1 MDLFGLTLHKRSMS
15 RSLRIGLLFGLFSNG
30 TFSATP
36 LQDGL
41 FPQYHFVQTIPVI
54 VGLLFIVLVL
64 HGLDRQLKKR
74 VEHKFWAVEEV
85 TKPKIAR
92 MDGFLDK
99 KWLMAGTTLLVL
111 LFSVYFLFEP
121 FQQPQSLNLIKYFG
135 LGLLMFSAYL
145 LGAFIRSK
153 QVESL
158 ISNLDL
164 RIERKKTALGKLV
177 QGQQRLASQQEAL
190 SLLTRNQLKDWQ
202 NTMEV
207 FEQITKTSA
216 EILNVDRVSVWMFDK
231 AHQQLNCVCLYSKSQ
246 NSHCSGG
253 LLEAKDLPKY
263 FSELATHRVI
273 AVNDAML
280 DPFTTEFTQGYL
292 QQNNIGAILD
302 GTVSLNGETVG
313 VVCHEHVGGQ
323 RDWALDEQSF
333 VGSLADLV
341 RLTIETDRR
350 RKAEQALI
358 MQNEELEKIVQMR
371 TNLLQKSQKTFEYV
385 VKNAPIPILILDSK
399 GVVVDANPAAQSA
412 SGYVTSIAGKNF
424 IELIVSEESRKK
436 AIVTAANAIKGKEFK
451 SVELMLQN
459 AAGEKI
465 EYACSLG
472 AVVENVDSGQNQ
484 IVAIAH
490 DVSGQ
495 KALQNSL
502 IQAREAAESA
512 DRIKSMF
519 VASMS
524 HELRTPLNS
533 IIGFLGV
540 VLQGMS
546 GELNLK
552 QKDQLGRA
560 YHSSKHL
567 LSLIT
572 DVIDISKIEAGFLQ
586 VYVEKFELATLL
598 TEVQY
603 ATQHLVQEKQLQLII
618 ECPANITLDTD
629 RKRLYQAVLNVVSN
643 ALKYTEQGSVK
654 VVANTKGK
662 YLVIAVHDTGIGIDE
677 AGQANLFKPFERIES
692 RLKIKTLGTGL
703 GLYLT
708 RKILTQLLGGEIS
721 VNSQVGVGSI
731 FTIQVPVKM
740 PKIVLQNYTSILED
754 SSP

>member
-1 MDLFGLTLHKRSMS
+1 M
-15 RSLRIGLLFGLFSNG
+15 
-30 TFSATP
+30 
-36 LQDGL
+36 
-41 FPQYHFVQTIPVI
+41 
-54 VGLLFIVLVL
+54 
-64 HGLDRQLKKR
+64 
-74 VEHKFWAVEEV
+74 
-85 TKPKIAR
+85 
-92 MDGFLDK
+92 
-99 KWLMAGTTLLVL
+99 
-111 LFSVYFLFEP
+111 
-121 FQQPQSLNLIKYFG
+121 
-135 LGLLMFSAYL
+135 
-145 LGAFIRSK
+145 
-153 QVESL
+153 
-158 ISNLDL
+158 
-164 RIERKKTALGKLV
+164 
-177 QGQQRLASQQEAL
+177 
-190 SLLTRNQLKDWQ
+190 
-202 NTMEV
+202 
-207 FEQITKTSA
+207 
-216 EILNVDRVSVWMFDK
+216 
-231 AHQQLNCVCLYSKSQ
+231 
-246 NSHCSGG
+246 
-253 LLEAKDLPKY
+253 
-263 FSELATHRVI
+263 
-273 AVNDAML
+273 
-280 DPFTTEFTQGYL
+280 
-292 QQNNIGAILD
+292 
-302 GTVSLNGETVG
+302 
-313 VVCHEHVGGQ
+313 
-323 RDWALDEQSF
+323 
-333 VGSLADLV
+333 
-341 RLTIETDRR
+341 
-350 RKAEQALI
+350 
-358 MQNEELEKIVQMR
+358 
-371 TNLLQKSQKTFEYV
+371 
-385 VKNAPIPILILDSK
+385 
-399 GVVVDANPAAQSA
+399 
-412 SGYVTSIAGKNF
+412 
-424 IELIVSEESRKK
+424 
-436 AIVTAANAIKGKEFK
+436 TAANAIKGKEFK

-490 DVSGQ
+490 DVSAQ

-618 ECPANITLDTD
+618 ECPTNIKLDTD